1 MDKIGE
7 SPLAPKGGMDKIG
20 ESPLAPGGGIAKI
33 VEVVWVGFLRN
44 DKIGERP
51 FSPQRGNGQDCRS
64 SLHGVC
70 FFIFYAVVMD

>member
-33 VEVVWVGFLRN
+33 VEVVWVGCV
-44 DKIGERP
+44 
-51 FSPQRGNGQDCRS
+51 FS
-64 SLHGVC
+64 
-70 FFIFYAVVMD
+70 FFMRL